1 MEKDNKPEERE
12 KEREEERESSLH
24 VVFWRLFY
32 IVPDMQNAPDGR
44 QRESRVLLNG
54 TVTLI
59 QAGLQKAFT
68 FLSIY
73 KKVRDNV

>member
-1 MEKDNKPEERE
+1 MREGERGR
-12 KEREEERESSLH
+12 KRELSACG
-24 VVFWRLFY
+24 LFY

-44 QRESRVLLNG
+44 QHESRVLLND

-68 FLSIY
+68 FLSIC
-73 KKVRDNV
+73 KK